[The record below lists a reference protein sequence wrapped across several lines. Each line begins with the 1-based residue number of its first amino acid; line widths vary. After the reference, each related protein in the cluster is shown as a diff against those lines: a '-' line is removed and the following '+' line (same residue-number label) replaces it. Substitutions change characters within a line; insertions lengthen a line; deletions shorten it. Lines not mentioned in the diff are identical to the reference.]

1 MKLLKI
7 VDSRANGK
15 RYTAYFSVGED
26 NKLKKVHFGSATGE
40 NYTMHKDED
49 KKKAYIARH
58 KVNEDWNNPM
68 SAGALSRWIL
78 WNKKT
83 IGQSKKDFVKRFN
96 L

>member
-7 VDSRANGK
+7 VDSTANAE

-26 NKLKKVHFGSATGE
+26 NKIKKIQFGSAT
-40 NYTMHKDED
+40 NYTIHRDED
-49 KKKAYIARH
+49 KKTNYLKRH
-58 KVNEDWNNPM
+58 QVREDWDNPLT
-68 SAGALSRWIL
+68 AGALSRWIL

-83 IGQSKKDFVKRFN
+83 IVQSKKDFVKRFN

>member
-40 NYTMHKDED
+40 TYIMHRDED
-49 KKKAYIARH
+49 KKKNYLKRH
-58 KVNEDWNNPM
+58 EVRENWDNPLT
-68 SAGALSRWIL
+68 AGALSRWIL